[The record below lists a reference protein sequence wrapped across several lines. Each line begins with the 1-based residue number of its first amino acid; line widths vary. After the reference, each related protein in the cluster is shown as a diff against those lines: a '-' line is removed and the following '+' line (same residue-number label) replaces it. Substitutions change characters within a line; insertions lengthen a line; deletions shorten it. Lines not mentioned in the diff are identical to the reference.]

1 MTVIETQAP
10 PGRRAAA
17 DVRYSFVED
26 GPDRVARVTTVALLL
41 ATAVAYL
48 WQLAATGA
56 ADPVLTAAA
65 QAGSTD
71 FTAWFFGSLDAG
83 NAVTADVAPGALWLT
98 ALSARLFGLGAW
110 SVLVPQALLGV
121 AAVGVLYVT
130 LRRLLTR
137 WAGAGS
143 THGLSTRGAHWAA
156 LAGASGFAVT
166 PVAAATFRSNQPEAL
181 GVFTI
186 VLAAYLT
193 TRAVETASRAWL
205 LLAGA
210 VVGVG
215 FLTELP
221 QVVVLLPGFALCYA
235 CGAPGTRRRKVA
247 DLGLALC
254 AALAAAGWYVALLA
268 LTPSAARP
276 WIGGTS
282 TNSVLEALLAGSEP
296 GSAQAWDVPRL
307 VGWLVPAALG
317 LGVAAGLRLWHG
329 RGHPSPP
336 DDPRRALT
344 GGLLLHL
351 GLVSLAALG
360 LCFGFTSSGFAIA
373 CLAPASAGAAA
384 IGGAALWAD
393 RGRRSARLVLA
404 ATTAATGVAAFLLL
418 TGGTGS
424 GFAVAPARTAP
435 VEAVLATLVL
445 VLSLGAAVAL
455 LNAHRLRRVAA
466 TTALWIGVAAALLGP
481 LGTSLTAVVA
491 APAAPVAG
499 TAPTD
504 ADELAILL
512 GTDAGSYTWVAAAVG
527 APAAAAAS
535 LAAGAPVLAVGGL
548 DGAEPTPTLARFREW
563 VAAGRVHY
571 FLAGPAGAATGAG
584 DAADIAAWVADTFA
598 PIRVGQATLYD
609 LSGQ

>member
-1 MTVIETQAP
+1 
-10 PGRRAAA
+10 
-17 DVRYSFVED
+17 
-26 GPDRVARVTTVALLL
+26 
-41 ATAVAYL
+41 
-48 WQLAATGA
+48 
-56 ADPVLTAAA
+56 
-65 QAGSTD
+65 
-71 FTAWFFGSLDAG
+71 
-83 NAVTADVAPGALWLT
+83 
-98 ALSARLFGLGAW
+98 
-110 SVLVPQALLGV
+110 
-121 AAVGVLYVT
+121 
-130 LRRLLTR
+130 
-137 WAGAGS
+137 
-143 THGLSTRGAHWAA
+143 
-156 LAGASGFAVT
+156 
-166 PVAAATFRSNQPEAL
+166 
-181 GVFTI
+181 
-186 VLAAYLT
+186 
-193 TRAVETASRAWL
+193 
-205 LLAGA
+205 
-210 VVGVG
+210 
-215 FLTELP
+215 
-221 QVVVLLPGFALCYA
+221 
-235 CGAPGTRRRKVA
+235 
-247 DLGLALC
+247 
-254 AALAAAGWYVALLA
+254 
-268 LTPSAARP
+268 
-276 WIGGTS
+276 
-282 TNSVLEALLAGSEP
+282 
-296 GSAQAWDVPRL
+296 VPRL